1 MKDHRDYLIAGHVLG
16 IEGLNLRRVDLSQEI
31 AQIAE
36 CIVWDDIDDLE
47 ISLVQLRSRA
57 DELQGLIADL
67 EATAG
72 VLKQLY

>member
-1 MKDHRDYLIAGHVLG
+1 MRDLRDHLIAGHILG
-16 IEGLNLRRVDLSQEI
+16 IEGLNLRRVDLSYEI
-31 AQIAE
+31 GQIAE

-67 EATAG
+67 EATAS

>member
-1 MKDHRDYLIAGHVLG
+1 MRDLREHLIDCHILG
-16 IEGLNLRRVDLSQEI
+16 IENLNLRRVDLSHEI

-36 CIVWDDIDDLE
+36 CIQWDDIDKLE

-72 VLKQLY
+72 VLKHLC